1 MPFVNEKTQDG
12 QWQTAD
18 HERNIRLV
26 YGGTKGSGSAYI
38 FSLHYGG
45 VKISLSAQRRMKK
58 AANNLNDV
66 MWDIVECNVP
76 DELNGQITEVSNVI
90 TEALKVCG
98 FLFSTNSVNE
108 VTVRCLACQ
117 R

>member
-1 MPFVNEKTQDG
+1 
-12 QWQTAD
+12 
-18 HERNIRLV
+18 
-26 YGGTKGSGSAYI
+26 
-38 FSLHYGG
+38 
-45 VKISLSAQRRMKK
+45 
-58 AANNLNDV
+58 